1 MKKKSILVAGLSVM
15 IIASMAIAGTL
26 AYFTD
31 KKTATNTF
39 TVGNVVITLDEAKVE
54 KGNGDTWIATPG
66 ADRVTE
72 NTYTGVYPGAELP
85 KDPTVTVGAN
95 SSDTYVRVKVT
106 VSHAAAW
113 KAACAAHGITDLT
126 AIFGGYV
133 DADWERAAITENT
146 QDYTITYVYN
156 YVGGANA
163 GRLAAAGSTG
173 ALFTSVTIPAAFTG
187 AELAAIGANNGFTMN
202 IVADAIQAEGFAD
215 VTAAFAA
222 FDA

>member
-1 MKKKSILVAGLSVM
+1 MKKKSILIAGLSVM

-26 AYFTD
+26 AYFTNTQ
-31 KKTATNTF
+31 TATNTF
-39 TVGNVVITLDEAKVE
+39 TVGNVAITLNEAPVSKS
-54 KGNGDTWIATPG
+54 GDTWT
-66 ADRVTE
+66 ADNTAARVTE
-72 NTYTGVYPGAELP
+72 NAYSNVYPGAVLP
-85 KDPTVTVGAN
+85 KDPTVTVNTG
-95 SSDTYVRVKVT
+95 SSDAYVRVKAT
-106 VSHAAAW
+106 VSHATAW
-113 KAACAAHGITDLT
+113 KAACAEHHITDLT

-133 DADWERAAITENT
+133 DADWARAAITEDT
-146 QDYTITYVYN
+146 TADTITYVYN

-163 GRLAAAGSTG
+163 GRLAAAGTTG

-187 AELAAIGANNGFTMN
+187 AELSAIGANNGFTMN

>member
-1 MKKKSILVAGLSVM
+1 MKKTLTILATLALVA
-15 IIASMAIAGTL
+15 AISIGGTL
-26 AYFTD
+26 AYLTAKTD
-31 KKTATNTF
+31 AVTNTF
-39 TVGNVVITLDEAKVE
+39 TVGNVAITLDEAKVE

-113 KAACAAHGITDLT
+113 KTACGAHGITNLAT
-126 AIFGGYV
+126 IFS
-133 DADWERAAITENT
+133 DHDEAKWKRADITEDET
-146 QDYTITYVYN
+146 ADTITYVYN
-156 YVGGANA
+156 YIKDG
-163 GRLAAAGSTG
+163 GRLSAGQNTG
-173 ALFTSVTIPAAFTG
+173 ALFTSVTIPAVFTG
-187 AELAAIGANNGFTMN
+187 DELAAIGTGNGFTMN
-202 IVADAIQAEGFAD
+202 IVADAIQAEGFTS